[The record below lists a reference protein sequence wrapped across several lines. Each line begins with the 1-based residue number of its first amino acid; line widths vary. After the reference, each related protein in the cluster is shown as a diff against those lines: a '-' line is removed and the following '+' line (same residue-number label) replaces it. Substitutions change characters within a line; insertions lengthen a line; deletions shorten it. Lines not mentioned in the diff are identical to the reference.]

1 MQGVRAG
8 ADRGAHESSPGFD
21 RQPSVMLIPD
31 PWSHLRPLTPARIAL
46 GRAGGSLP
54 TAQWLD
60 FAKDH
65 ALARDAVQAVLD
77 TPDLL
82 SQLAPLL
89 SPADH
94 LAGSTFTG
102 KPPQSPAA
110 WLTLATR
117 ATNRRDYLLRP
128 DWGRQLAGA
137 SAEQLDALAA
147 RAPETF
153 DLAVVVSD
161 GLSAFAAQ
169 RQVAPLLAHLLPLLR
184 ETGWRLAPLIVIPLA
199 RVAVQDEVG
208 ERLRAK
214 AALILLGER
223 PGLLSPDSLGAY
235 LVWGPRRGRTDADR
249 NCVSNIRPEGL
260 PHPLAARTLARLLN
274 AARRLEFSG
283 VHLKDEGDPTLGTTL
298 PTTLTE
304 GRPTGSRHP
313 ARLPLLA
320 SLPEDFSRGTGGAS
334 TVPPGPSQP
343 GPSQPGQTQ
352 PPDSPAGPTGTDP
365 SGGRTGR

>member
-1 MQGVRAG
+1 
-8 ADRGAHESSPGFD
+8 
-21 RQPSVMLIPD
+21 MLIPD

-54 TAQWLD
+54 TARWLD

-82 SQLAPLL
+82 AQLAPLL

-102 KPPQSPAA
+102 EPPQSHAP

-128 DWGRQLAGA
+128 DWGRQLAEA
-137 SAEQLDALAA
+137 SSEQLDALAA
-147 RAPETF
+147 HAPETF
-153 DLAVVVSD
+153 DLVVVVSD

-169 RQVAPLLAHLLPLLR
+169 RQVAPLLAHLLPLLW
-184 ETGWRLAPLIVIPLA
+184 ETGWRLAPMIVIPLA

-223 PGLLSPDSLGAY
+223 PGLLAPDSLGAY

-260 PHPLAARTLARLLN
+260 PHPIAARTLARLLN

-283 VHLKDEGDPTLGTTL
+283 VHLKDEGDPTLGTMLPSTL
-298 PTTLTE
+298 PE
-304 GRPTGSRHP
+304 GRPTGPRQP

-320 SLPEDFSRGTGGAS
+320 SLPGDFSRGTGGAS
-334 TVPPGPSQP
+334 TDPTGPSR
-343 GPSQPGQTQ
+343 PGQTEF
-352 PPDSPAGPTGTDP
+352 PASPAGPTGADP
-365 SGGRTGR
+365 SGGRTGP